1 MYIYVCN
8 LSRSLSYQTQSKV
21 LQVTHPPLPQK
32 NPTLIQ
38 HDLPSSILLTIS

>member
-8 LSRSLSYQTQSKV
+8 LSRSLSCQTQSKV
-21 LQVTHPPLPQK
+21 LQVTPPPPKK